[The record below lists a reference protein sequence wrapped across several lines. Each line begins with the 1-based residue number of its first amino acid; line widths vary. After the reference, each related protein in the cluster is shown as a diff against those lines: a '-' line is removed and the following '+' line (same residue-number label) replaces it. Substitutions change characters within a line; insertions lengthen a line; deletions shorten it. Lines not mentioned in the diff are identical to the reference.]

1 MRTIGIDFGMERFKV
16 DTHDDAE
23 SGRIRF
29 FTITMICESWMVYLI
44 YFRFFTFSEL
54 ISPL

>member
-1 MRTIGIDFGMERFKV
+1 MRTFAIDFGMERLKG
-16 DTHDDAE
+16 DSHDDAE
-23 SGRIRF
+23 SGRTNF
-29 FTITMICESWMVYLI
+29 YTIAMMCESWMVYLI